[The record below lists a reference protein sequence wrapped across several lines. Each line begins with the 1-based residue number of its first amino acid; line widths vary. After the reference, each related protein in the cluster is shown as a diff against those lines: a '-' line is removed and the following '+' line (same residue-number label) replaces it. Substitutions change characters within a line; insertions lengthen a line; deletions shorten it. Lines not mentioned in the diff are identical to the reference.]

1 MMWQV
6 DLAVLATLASSSA
19 LTVGPVTLA
28 NNNRF
33 INFTK
38 GASPDNSLLL
48 CGFELGADEEL
59 LQVSWEL
66 RIDGASVGTFDW
78 EAAGTNKAG
87 GRLQGVV
94 NLGRND
100 GALQLTELRYDLS
113 GEYSCRA
120 VASNGEEAATAPWEV
135 LIVGESR
142 RTRLTF
148 CSPSTFITN

>member
-1 MMWQV
+1 MNCEA
-6 DLAVLATLASSSA
+6 AVPSL
-19 LTVGPVTLA
+19 LTVP
-28 NNNRF
+28 
-33 INFTK
+33 
-38 GASPDNSLLL
+38 S
-48 CGFELGADEEL
+48 
-59 LQVSWEL
+59 
-66 RIDGASVGTFDW
+66 
-78 EAAGTNKAG
+78 AAAG

-94 NLGRND
+94 NLDRND

-113 GEYSCRA
+113 GKYSCRA